1 MTDMQKYIVII
12 LLLLC
17 GAVYGQDGTITAHT
31 DSITA
36 IGIKSNLRLDELSRS
51 GNTTYYVSVY
61 ELSTGDDG
69 IVRTFSIS
77 TDDTVTLIDSW
88 KFAEVASDIDVV
100 NVPGSAFVIVGW
112 LDDTNDYNV
121 ASIACS
127 DVGDITESITETLQ
141 INATSDAAQRTDL
154 VSVGG
159 GYFGGIYSEGSKGRI
174 ASFSCDGSGDLSA
187 VIDDIEYDSYGYF
200 PSSAYVGGGWIA
212 IGCSGKTFDGYLT
225 SVHIDNT
232 DGDITD
238 GSQLEYLAANTF
250 EVRVGAW
257 MENVVVTSQSSA
269 TYYLGVWSCIL
280 DTTNGSLSLIN
291 TENVI
296 LKTSEYNKY
305 SSQAFVQGTDSV
317 WVFTTRVGQTGVG
330 DEGGW
335 IFTLNIDP
343 VDGSMY
349 NNTCIDS
356 VKYRT
361 RVDNT
366 EDIMQNGGNFTF
378 LSTDATPY
386 KLAIWS
392 FAVGGAE
399 QGSAAETTNIFGSAL
414 SLFGVV
420 GLKLFGIE

>member
-1 MTDMQKYIVII
+1 
-12 LLLLC
+12 
-17 GAVYGQDGTITAHT
+17 
-31 DSITA
+31 
-36 IGIKSNLRLDELSRS
+36 
-51 GNTTYYVSVY
+51 
-61 ELSTGDDG
+61 
-69 IVRTFSIS
+69 
-77 TDDTVTLIDSW
+77 
-88 KFAEVASDIDVV
+88 
-100 NVPGSAFVIVGW
+100 
-112 LDDTNDYNV
+112 
-121 ASIACS
+121 
-127 DVGDITESITETLQ
+127 
-141 INATSDAAQRTDL
+141 
-154 VSVGG
+154 
-159 GYFGGIYSEGSKGRI
+159 
-174 ASFSCDGSGDLSA
+174 
-187 VIDDIEYDSYGYF
+187 
-200 PSSAYVGGGWIA
+200 
-212 IGCSGKTFDGYLT
+212 
-225 SVHIDNT
+225 
-232 DGDITD
+232 
-238 GSQLEYLAANTF
+238 LEYLAANTF

-386 KLAIWS
+386 KYSIWS
-392 FAVGGAE
+392 FSVEGAE
-399 QGSAAETTNIFGSAL
+399 QASGAAETTNIFGSAL